1 MADSATTLV
10 SGEGVFLTVMRRW
23 SCLRTAIAVGA
34 CLSPVAAQCQVTAA
48 STRSQT
54 RVLVLYALS
63 RDAPE
68 AIFPEPAPHYTV
80 RERVYRSML
89 GDALGDQLEYYSELV
104 NYHTFPDQSYESD
117 FENYLVRKYGDRK
130 IDLLIANGPDE
141 ATLAG
146 RLQAR
151 LVSQPPIVFIGPG
164 ARRPVPKSTGH
175 TYRYAMKESLDLAL
189 RMHPG
194 TRHAF
199 VVCGVSPNDAWYEN
213 EFRSQ
218 VPAPPP
224 GVELTFLR
232 GHFDHALTDRLAA
245 LPEHSIV
252 FLVSLSSDGK
262 GRRFRTA
269 SLSERL
275 ASVSNAPIYT
285 WNGAVPGVFGGR
297 LLSTGLAAE
306 RTSQLALRVLRGE
319 RPEDIPI
326 TTIDASVDALDWR
339 QLDRWNVSE
348 ARVPAGVELRFR
360 ELGLFEQYRSYILGT
375 LSLVVLQTLLIAGLL
390 IQRRNRRRV
399 ERSLR
404 ESEERFRVM
413 ADTAPVMVWRS
424 GPDQGCDFFNKP
436 WLEFRGRRLRD
447 ELGDGWTQGVHPD
460 DLQRCLTTYTG
471 SWPGRES
478 FRMEYRLQRA
488 DGEYRWVLD
497 TGVPRL
503 ASDGTLLGYIGSC
516 IDMTERRQAE
526 EAVRANEAA
535 LRQSHAAIEDLA
547 GRLITAQEAER
558 ARIARDLHDDISQKL
573 AAISIAMSECTLPE
587 LHASGELLDVVTA
600 VQQQIIDLVEDVR
613 LLSHDLHP
621 AALKHAGFVE
631 ALRSHCS
638 EFARQQSLDVV
649 VEANGN
655 LAISDNATAL
665 CLYRV
670 VQEALRNIAKHAN
683 ARRVHVTLRLVGEE
697 VRLSVADD
705 GRGCEFAKAHAVAQ
719 GLGLR
724 SMEERVRLA
733 GGRLSIDSGPLT
745 GTTVTVWVKVLA
757 PSAREF
763 AGV

>member
-1 MADSATTLV
+1 
-10 SGEGVFLTVMRRW
+10 MRRW
-23 SCLRTAIAVGA
+23 SWLCTAITLAA
-34 CLSPVAAQCQVTAA
+34 CLTPAATQGQVTAA
-48 STRSQT
+48 PPRSQI

-68 AIFPEPAPHYTV
+68 AIFPEPAPFFTV
-80 RERVYRSML
+80 RERIYRSML
-89 GDALGDQLEYYSELV
+89 ADALGDQLEYYSELV

-117 FENYLVRKYGDRK
+117 FENYLVRKYGDRT
-130 IDLLIANGPDE
+130 IDVLIANGPDE

-151 LVSQPPIVFIGPG
+151 LVSRPPIVFIGLD
-164 ARRPVPKSTGH
+164 ARRPVPKSTGY

-199 VVCGVSPNDAWYEN
+199 VVCGASQNDAWYEN

-218 VPAPPP
+218 VPAPPR

-232 GHFDHALTDRLAA
+232 GHFDAALTDRLAA

-252 FLVSLSSDGK
+252 FLVSLSSDGS

-269 SLSERL
+269 SVSERL

-326 TTIDASVDALDWR
+326 TSADVSVDTLDWR

-348 ARVPAGVELRFR
+348 ANVPAGVELRFR
-360 ELGLFEQYRSYILGT
+360 EPGLFEQYRGYILGT
-375 LSLVVLQTLLIAGLL
+375 LALVLLQTLLIAGLL
-390 IQRRNRRRV
+390 IQRRNRRLA
-399 ERSLR
+399 ENSLR

-424 GPDQGCDFFNKP
+424 GPDQRCDFFNKP
-436 WLEFRGRRLRD
+436 WLEFRGRRMQD
-447 ELGDGWTQGVHPD
+447 EIGDGWTEGVHPD
-460 DLQRCLTTYTG
+460 DLQRCLATYTAA
-471 SWPGRES
+471 WPGREP
-478 FRMEYRLQRA
+478 FRMEYRLLRA

-497 TGVPRL
+497 MGVPRL
-503 ASDGTLLGYIGSC
+503 ASDGALLGYIGSC
-516 IDMTERRQAE
+516 FDITERRQAE
-526 EAVRANEAA
+526 EALRTNEAA
-535 LRQSHAAIEDLA
+535 LRQSHVEIEDLA

-587 LHASGELLDVVTA
+587 LHASGELLEVVTA
-600 VQQQIIDLVEDVR
+600 VQGQTIELAEDIR

-621 AALKHAGFVE
+621 AALKHAGLVD
-631 ALRSHCS
+631 AVRSHCR
-638 EFARQQSLDVV
+638 EFARQQPIDVV
-649 VEANGN
+649 VEADGD
-655 LAISDNATAL
+655 LAISDSTTAL

-683 ARRVHVTLRLVGEE
+683 ARQVHVTLRRVEEE
-697 VRLSVADD
+697 VQLAVADD
-705 GRGCEFAKAHAVAQ
+705 GNGFDLAKAHELGG

-724 SMEERVRLA
+724 SIEERVRLV
-733 GGRLSIDSGPLT
+733 GGRLSIDTAPRL
-745 GTTVTVWVKVLA
+745 GTTLTVRVRVLA
-757 PSAREF
+757 SPAHEL